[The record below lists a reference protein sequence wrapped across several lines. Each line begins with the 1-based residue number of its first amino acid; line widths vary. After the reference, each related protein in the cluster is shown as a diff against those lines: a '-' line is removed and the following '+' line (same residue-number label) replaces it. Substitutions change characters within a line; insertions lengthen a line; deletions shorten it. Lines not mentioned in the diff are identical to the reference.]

1 MTPKTYSAWLGW
13 AVSELGRA
21 GVDGP
26 RLDAKLLLLKAAGID
41 SAELIMKSDAILPAD
56 IAGDFQAVISRR
68 MAGEPVSLILGEV
81 EFMGLTFRTDAR
93 ALAPRQDSERLVELA
108 LERSEGQGE
117 GRVVDLGTGS
127 GCLILSFLHYREG
140 WRGTALD
147 KSVEALSLAKEN
159 AEALSLSSR
168 LDFIQ
173 GSWPAAENALRKADL
188 VISNPPY
195 IPTTDIEGLAPE
207 VRNYDPALA
216 LDGGADGFVAY
227 RAIIALLEETIRP
240 GVRVLM
246 EIGFDQA
253 EGLGLLF
260 KRHGFADF
268 EVHKD
273 FSGHNR
279 VVEAVFS

>member
-1 MTPKTYSAWLGW
+1 MTPQTYAAWLGW

-26 RLDAKLLLLKAAGID
+26 RLDAKILLLKAAGID

-56 IAGDFQAVISRR
+56 IAGDFQAMISRR

-207 VRNYDPALA
+207 VRNHDPVLA

-240 GVRVLM
+240 GVGVLM

-253 EGLGLLF
+253 AGLGLLF
-260 KRHGFADF
+260 ERHGFADF
-268 EVHKD
+268 KVHKD